1 MNIPIIGWIA
11 AAIAGLI
18 ALGVYFW
25 NTSAKFRAVLKG
37 LGAAFVATF
46 KGIWNLAKN
55 VFGSIGDLIKAA
67 FSLDGKGSRRR
78 SIG

>member
-46 KGIWNLAKN
+46 KGIWNLAKKRVRVYRRPYQSG
-55 VFGSIGDLIKAA
+55 VFA
-67 FSLDGKGSRRR
+67 RR
-78 SIG
+78 